1 MKKAK
6 LIFSAVAVVIVSSF
20 SYAMANRG
28 NGGCP
33 LPSDRPNC
41 HIIPPPKPKPR

>member
-6 LIFSAVAVVIVSSF
+6 LILAAVAVVIVSSV

-28 NGGCP
+28 NGCP

-41 HIIPPPKPKPR
+41 HIIPPPQPKPR